1 MRRRSNDCYSGTEG
15 GGCLAATATTLRFD
29 DTSGIL
35 LPAPTRMKAV
45 RTRSARVHVAVK
57 VRDGAHA
64 AAVLRAAG
72 RSWVSGGEELSIALV
87 TDREMR
93 RLNLRWRR
101 QDRPTDVLSFPL
113 DESGALGDVII
124 SIEAARRQAKQGG
137 WPLAAELRRLLAH
150 GILHCRGYDHE
161 SAADARRMAAA
172 ERKLLGRTGMVG
184 ASLSRVE

>member
-1 MRRRSNDCYSGTEG
+1 
-15 GGCLAATATTLRFD
+15 
-29 DTSGIL
+29 
-35 LPAPTRMKAV
+35 MKAV

-124 SIEAARRQAKQGG
+124 SGFGFE
-137 WPLAAELRRLLAH
+137 WEAELMGAQGYIGKPFEAQELEATIANLLRPRLVTGRATL
-150 GILHCRGYDHE
+150 E
-161 SAADARRMAAA
+161 KPV
-172 ERKLLGRTGMVG
+172 EKLR
-184 ASLSRVE
+184 S